1 MFSEVSY
8 QLNSSKFNFTDNVND
23 SFGNSIIND
32 VYEPFESCLQKLDIV
47 WNEAVVK
54 EIEINSLLIE
64 LRTIL

>member
-1 MFSEVSY
+1 MFNEVSY
-8 QLNSSKFNFTDNVND
+8 QLNSSKFNFTDN
-23 SFGNSIIND
+23 